1 MLLIK
6 CARRNFFV
14 TPINARLSL
23 MLLLIAR
30 RSRSYHGQPDPRKL
44 LALGHNARIPRRT
57 LASNSDE
64 PEPKKKSIF
73 NFFEQLAPGL
83 GRKRVDPE
91 DGGDF
96 SKEAKALKDRI
107 DQLGAEIAGLRGE
120 GKLSLVEPL
129 IATLSEED
137 QAKVRKALAEP
148 DNEDDEDLDMSEVP
162 ISLIDLPKLASL
174 GLRLEL
180 SPQQVIHLQNLDKR
194 LREAAD
200 DISNAAIRRSLW
212 RAYESAK
219 RSLPPFLRLVPDSI
233 FRVLW
238 ESQSN
243 GSADD
248 PRQAGHLCTIAAD
261 LSLSGKNLT
270 NQQALLYIDALLRED
285 RLHDVQLQWESYESR
300 LARREETRSEYGLLG
315 IHMFAQLGNPERA
328 QVLALKLMSEAANDM
343 ISPIL
348 VPVIVA
354 WVKRGDDG
362 SIKNAW
368 ALYLRLRE
376 KLGSEIRVRDYDY
389 LTLSFLNAGRTDV
402 ALAVFKDIMLFGQD
416 HEYTSERLYGTSLG
430 LAGRLQ
436 NQSVDL
442 GQLNEISLT
451 ALTVLPRQFQNKY
464 FYGSWMKHLIGIG
477 ETDAAASVV
486 ELMIERGVRPD
497 SKHLNGIIGAWLRS
511 SSAENR
517 AKAEQLG
524 WAMIR
529 QRLDLV
535 KKRRGEKIDQGN
547 GIAGRPTWRVA
558 RYLRRRML
566 APATIETFSLLL
578 LDYERRMVDKHTEEL
593 KVSFS
598 QAEIPPNSYWMNHVM
613 YAELRQGRHNIAWDV
628 YLHRPK
634 HVSPD
639 LESFA
644 CLWDCEKRHLD
655 RLAVYPQDNF
665 PGPRR
670 ILREMLS
677 WYTGLG
683 PTNRK
688 DVLAEA
694 TRQLYDQILR
704 CLCLHKDLEGTIVAL
719 YALKELFGFYPDQ
732 STARMIMLQVAR
744 VAIGGEKSGRRRRKT
759 LSAHGHSNDAV
770 TKMTQVLEMVSEQRV
785 EKLLLQGMDP
795 REFDDDKRG
804 QELAIVLATFLQIVM
819 RETNGISTIADKIQQ
834 AALDSGAPSVSQKVE
849 LIAE

>member
-1 MLLIK
+1 MLRLI
-6 CARRNFFV
+6 
-14 TPINARLSL
+14 T
-23 MLLLIAR
+23 R
-30 RSRSYHGQPDPRKL
+30 RSRSYHGQTDPRKL
-44 LALGHNARIPRRT
+44 LSSGHHAQILRRT

-64 PEPKKKSIF
+64 PESKKRSIF

-91 DGGDF
+91 DGGEF
-96 SKEAKALKDRI
+96 SKEARALKDRI
-107 DQLGAEIAGLRGE
+107 DKLGAEIAELRGE
-120 GKLSLVEPL
+120 GKPSLVEPL
-129 IATLSEED
+129 IASLSEED

-148 DNEDDEDLDMSEVP
+148 DNDEDEDLDMSEAPV
-162 ISLIDLPKLASL
+162 SLIDLPKLASL
-174 GLRLEL
+174 GPRLEL
-180 SPQQVIHLQNLDKR
+180 SPQQVVHLQNLDKR

-200 DISNAAIRRSLW
+200 DILNTTIRRSLW

-238 ESQSN
+238 ESQSD
-243 GSADD
+243 GSAED

-261 LSLSGKNLT
+261 LSSSGKTLT
-270 NQQALLYIDALLRED
+270 NQQALLYVDALLREN
-285 RLHDVQLQWESYESR
+285 RLQDAQLQWESYETR
-300 LARREETRSEYGLLG
+300 LAHKDETRSEYGLLG
-315 IHMFAQLGNPERA
+315 VHVFAQQGNPERA
-328 QVLALKLMSEAANDM
+328 QALALDLMSEAANDM

-402 ALAVFKDIMLFGQD
+402 ALAVFKDLMLSRQD
-416 HEYTSERLYGTSLG
+416 HEYTSERLYSRSLG
-430 LAGRLQ
+430 LVERLQ
-436 NQSVDL
+436 NQSVDYE
-442 GQLNEISLT
+442 QLNTVSLT

-464 FYGSWMKHLIGIG
+464 FFGSWMKHLIGIG

-511 SSAENR
+511 NSAEDR
-517 AKAEQLG
+517 AKAEQIG

-529 QRLDLV
+529 QRLDFV
-535 KKRRGEKIDQGN
+535 KKRRGEKVDQGN
-547 GIAGRPTWRVA
+547 GVVGRPTWQVA

-578 LDYERRMVDKHTEEL
+578 LDYERRRVDNHTKEL

-613 YAELRQGRHNIAWDV
+613 YSELRQGRHNIAWDV

-655 RLAVYPQDNF
+655 RLAVYPQDSF

-670 ILREMLS
+670 ILREMLG

-683 PTNRK
+683 ATNRNN
-688 DVLAEA
+688 VLAEA

-719 YALKELFGFYPDQ
+719 YALKELFSFYPDQ
-732 STARMIMLQVAR
+732 STARIIMLQVAR

-759 LSAHGHSNDAV
+759 LSAHGQSNDAV

-785 EKLLLQGMDP
+785 EKLLHKGADP
-795 REFDDDKRG
+795 KEFDDEKRG
-804 QELAIVLATFLQIVM
+804 QELAVVLATFLQIVM
-819 RETNGISTIADKIQQ
+819 RETNEISTIADKIQQ